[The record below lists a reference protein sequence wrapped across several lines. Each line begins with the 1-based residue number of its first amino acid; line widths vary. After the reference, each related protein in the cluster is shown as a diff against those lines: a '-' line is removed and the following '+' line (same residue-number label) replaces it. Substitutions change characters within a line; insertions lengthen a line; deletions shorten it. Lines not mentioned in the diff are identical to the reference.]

1 MKITRFW
8 QLITLIVCVASMAVP
23 SVVQSAE
30 LTVWLGTSSAKPSEG
45 IYQCTLDSET
55 GKLSQSRLVAPMV
68 GPGFLAL
75 HPKLDVLYA
84 VGGFEGKPSVV
95 AYRIVRDAARPEL
108 ELLGA
113 LEIGDSGA
121 THVSVDATGRTLI
134 TAQYGGGS
142 VAVFALKPD
151 GALEKRTA
159 VIEHSG
165 GSRQVARR
173 QDSPHPHWTG
183 FSPDN
188 RFAFVPDLGL
198 DQVVIYKH
206 DATNATLTPHG
217 FGQAPQGGGP
227 RHMRFHPNGRWIYV
241 LNELDLSLSVFDY
254 DAEAGAMSLTQTMPT
269 VPKELLAKEKFSSAA
284 EVCVHPSGEF
294 VYASN
299 RGHDTVT
306 AMAIDQ
312 TTGKLQVI
320 EREPIRG
327 AEPRNINLD
336 PSGRW
341 LLAAGQN
348 SHSLAS
354 FEVDSKTGE
363 LVYNQSVISTP
374 APICV
379 LFDRP

>member
-1 MKITRFW
+1 MT
-8 QLITLIVCVASMAVP
+8 VS
-23 SVVQSAE
+23 SVVHSAE
-30 LTVWLGTSSAKPSEG
+30 LTVWLGTSAAKPSEG
-45 IYQCTLDSET
+45 IYQCTVDSEN

-84 VGGFEGKPSVV
+84 VGGIDGKPSVV
-95 AYRIVRDAARPEL
+95 AYQIVRAAAQPNL
-108 ELLGA
+108 ELIGA
-113 LEIGDSGA
+113 LEIGDGGA
-121 THVSVDATGRTLI
+121 THVSVDATGRTLL

-142 VAVFALKPD
+142 VAVFALAPD
-151 GALEKRTA
+151 GSLQKRTGLIA
-159 VIEHSG
+159 HSG
-165 GSRQVARR
+165 GSQQVAGR
-173 QDSPHPHWTG
+173 QDNPHPHWTG

-206 DATNATLTPHG
+206 DAANSTLTAHG
-217 FGQAPQGGGP
+217 YGQAPQGGGP
-227 RHMRFHPNGRWIYV
+227 RHMRFHPNGRWIFV
-241 LNELDLSLSVFDY
+241 LNELDLSLSVYDY
-254 DAEAGAMSLTQTMPT
+254 DAQAGSMTLKQTVPT
-269 VPKELLAKEKFSSAA
+269 VPKADLAKEKSASAA
-284 EVCVHPSGEF
+284 EVCVHPSGKF

-299 RGHDTVT
+299 RGPDSVTV
-306 AMAIDQ
+306 MAIDQ
-312 TTGKLQVI
+312 ATGRLQVI

-336 PSGRW
+336 PSGNW

-354 FEVDSKTGE
+354 FEVDVQTGE
-363 LVYNQSVISTP
+363 LVFSRNVIPTP
-374 APICV
+374 SPICI

>member
-1 MKITRFW
+1 MNLTRYAQF
-8 QLITLIVCVASMAVP
+8 LTLMAGVTTMIIP
-23 SVVQSAE
+23 SLARSAE
-30 LTVWLGTSSAKPSEG
+30 LTIWLGTSSAKPSEG
-45 IYQCTLDSET
+45 IYQCTLDSEN
-55 GKLSQSRLVAPMV
+55 GKLSQSRLVAPME

-84 VGGFEGKPSVV
+84 VGGLDGKPSVV
-95 AYRIVRDAARPEL
+95 AYKIVRGAAQPEL
-108 ELLGA
+108 ELMGSV
-113 LEIGDSGA
+113 EIGDGGA
-121 THVSVDATGRTLI
+121 THVSLDVTGGTLL

-142 VAVFALKPD
+142 VAAFALAAD

-159 VIEHSG
+159 LIEHSG
-165 GSRQVARR
+165 GSQQVTGR
-173 QDSPHPHWTG
+173 QDNPHPHWTG

-206 DATNATLTPHG
+206 DATSASLTPHG
-217 FGQAPQGGGP
+217 FGQAPLGGGP

-254 DAEAGAMSLTQTMPT
+254 DSQAGAMKLTQTMPT

-284 EVCVHPSGEF
+284 EVCVHPSGKF
-294 VYASN
+294 IYASN
-299 RGHDTVT
+299 RGHDSVTVL
-306 AMAIDQ
+306 AIDQ
-312 TTGKLQVI
+312 ATGKLQVI

-336 PSGRW
+336 PSGKW
-341 LLAAGQN
+341 LLAAGQD
-348 SHSLAS
+348 SHTLVS
-354 FEVDSKTGE
+354 FRVDDHTGE
-363 LVYNQSVISTP
+363 LVYSRSVIHTP
-374 APICV
+374 SPICV

>member
-1 MKITRFW
+1 MKTKRFVPF
-8 QLITLIVCVASMAVP
+8 ITLIVCVASMTVTNL
-23 SVVQSAE
+23 VHSAE

-45 IYQCTLDSET
+45 IYQCTLDTES

-84 VGGFEGKPSVV
+84 VGGLDGKPSVV
-95 AYRIVRDAARPEL
+95 AYKIVRGASQPEL
-108 ELLGA
+108 KLIGA
-113 LEIGDSGA
+113 LEIGDGGA
-121 THVSVDATGRTLI
+121 THVSVDPTGRTLL

-142 VAVFALKPD
+142 VAVFALAPD
-151 GALEKRTA
+151 GSLQKRTA
-159 VIEHSG
+159 LIEHSG
-165 GSRQVARR
+165 GSQQVAGR
-173 QDSPHPHWTG
+173 QDNPHPHWTG

-206 DATNATLTPHG
+206 DAANATLTPHG
-217 FGQAPQGGGP
+217 FGQAPLGGGP

-241 LNELDLSLSVFDY
+241 LNELDLSLSVYDY
-254 DAEAGAMSLTQTMPT
+254 DAQAGTMTLTQTMPT
-269 VPKELLAKEKFSSAA
+269 VPKEQLAKEKFASAA
-284 EVCVHPSGEF
+284 EVCVHPSGKF

-299 RGHDTVT
+299 RGPDSVT

-320 EREPIRG
+320 EREHIRG

-336 PSGRW
+336 PSGNW

-354 FEVDSKTGE
+354 FEVDAETGE
-363 LVYNQSVISTP
+363 LVYSRGVIHTP
-374 APICV
+374 SPICV